1 LSIQHIRIENFK
13 KFSDITLDL
22 TCPITLI
29 YGENSSGKS
38 SALRAILG
46 LVQTFSQNNKYQSWN
61 AQGELVD
68 LGLYKDYIK
77 DHNVK
82 NKFSISLQSHLYSPY
97 EFKHRRNSKARHVTE
112 QKFTYEYDSATSQ
125 AKIHSFHETTT
136 SLDSKVLLTELINHG
151 LKGSTTG
158 PISPCYTSI
167 KISKPKTRSHYNLTV
182 DGLALRSSFGSP
194 DHAPD
199 WMQEELSGANTAT
212 EVTFDQR
219 LSISETNEKK
229 KHKSGAFMKLRLY
242 ERAIEESATFL
253 SRVHYLGPLRMSPLR
268 SYKLTSHTSEVG
280 PTGEL
285 TPLVL
290 SYLYKKSQ
298 QDKTKSKIHK
308 LRYEKFCRWFQYIFP
323 DYEISVEPSED
334 VVRLKV
340 KHAGRTDSITDVG
353 FGFSQVLPILVQA
366 SAMESGDTLII
377 EQPELHL
384 HPKAQVAFSTFVTE
398 ASKSGVKFIIETH
411 SEHLL
416 RGLQL
421 NISNHELDPQK
432 GLKSSNVKI
441 YYFHREDKITN
452 MTLNQWGEIE
462 GGWPEGF
469 FDESYQISS
478 QILKN
483 KISAMT
489 ANTAERKTEASE

>member
-1 LSIQHIRIENFK
+1 MSIQYIRIENFK
-13 KFSDITLDL
+13 KFSDTTLDL

-38 SALRAILG
+38 SALKALLG
-46 LVQTFSQNNKYQSWN
+46 LVQTFSKNNKYQSWN

-82 NKFSISLQSHLYSPY
+82 NKFSISLQSHSYSPY
-97 EFKHRRNSKARHVTE
+97 DFKLRKGTKARHITE
-112 QKFTYEYDSATSQ
+112 HKFTYEHDSGSSQ
-125 AKIHSFHETTT
+125 AKIHSFHETTYALDQKT
-136 SLDSKVLLTELINHG
+136 SLTEIINHG
-151 LKGSTTG
+151 SKQSTTG
-158 PISPCYTSI
+158 PVPPYYTSV
-167 KISKPKTRSHYNLTV
+167 KISKPKTRSHYNLVV
-182 DGLALRSSFGSP
+182 DALALRSFFGSP
-194 DHAPD
+194 DSTPS
-199 WMQEELSGANTAT
+199 WMREELPGANNST
-212 EVTFDQR
+212 VVSFDQR
-219 LSISETNEKK
+219 LSISPTSQRNKQGSFLK
-229 KHKSGAFMKLRLY
+229 FRIY
-242 ERAIEESATFL
+242 ERAIRETAAFL
-253 SRVHYLGPLRMSPLR
+253 DRIHYLGPLRMSPLR

-290 SYLYKKSQ
+290 SDLYKKSQ
-298 QDKTKSKIHK
+298 QDKTKSKLHK
-308 LRYEKFCRWFQYIFP
+308 LRYEKFCRWFQFIFP
-323 DYEISVEPSED
+323 NYEITVEPSED

-340 KHAGRTDSITDVG
+340 KHSGRTDSITDVG

-366 SAMESGDTLII
+366 SALDSGDTLVI

-384 HPKAQVAFSTFVTE
+384 HPKAQVAFATFVTE
-398 ASKSGVKFIIETH
+398 AAKSGVKFIIETH
-411 SEHLL
+411 SEHIL

-421 NISNHELDPQK
+421 NISNHELNRNH
-432 GLKSSNVKI
+432 GLRASSVKI

-452 MTLNQWGEIE
+452 MVLNQWGEIE

-483 KISAMT
+483 KISALS
-489 ANTAERKTEASE
+489 AETSENKMEDFE